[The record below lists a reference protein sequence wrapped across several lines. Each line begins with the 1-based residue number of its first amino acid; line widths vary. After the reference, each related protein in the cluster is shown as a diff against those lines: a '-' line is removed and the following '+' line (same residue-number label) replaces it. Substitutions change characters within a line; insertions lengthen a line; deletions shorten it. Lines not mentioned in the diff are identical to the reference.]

1 MRTDHPRRRLLALTA
16 LGALT
21 VTVGLAS
28 CGDDD
33 DTSSDTTPATIAVA
47 STAEATTPTSA
58 AGATTTAPGSTGHTT
73 TTAARAGGATATT
86 AARPTTTTGSGATS
100 TTTGTGNATGGTA
113 RTTTT
118 VATGAALS
126 ASATG
131 GSGPGGS
138 ASGASAPPTTAGECD
153 LYTTNAQYPL
163 KLCDT
168 GYDVLLVQQ
177 ALAAQGF
184 DVPTSGNFDPAT
196 DAAVRAYQ
204 EQFGLTVDGLVGRET
219 WTHLVPDAPGQDN
232 NGNGVVDPF
241 EVTTG

>member
-16 LGALT
+16 IGALS

-47 STAEATTPTSA
+47 STAESTTATSA
-58 AGATTTAPGSTGHTT
+58 PRATTTSPGSTGRTT

-86 AARPTTTTGSGATS
+86 AERPTTTAGRSATS
-100 TTTGTGNATGGTA
+100 TTAGSAAGGTA
-113 RTTTT
+113 GTTTT
-118 VATGAALS
+118 VASGAART
-126 ASATG
+126 ASATA
-131 GSGPGGS
+131 GSGPEGS
-138 ASGASAPPTTAGECD
+138 ASGESAPPTTAGECD
-153 LYTTNAQYPL
+153 QFTTNAQYPL

-184 DVPTSGNFDPAT
+184 DVPTSGDFDPAT

>member
-16 LGALT
+16 IGALS

-47 STAEATTPTSA
+47 STAEAHHSDIGPASHHHLARFDRTDHDDR
-58 AGATTTAPGSTGHTT
+58 G
-73 TTAARAGGATATT
+73 RAGGATATT
-86 AARPTTTTGSGATS
+86 AARPTTTAGAAPPPRRPGATPAAPPGRPRPS
-100 TTTGTGNATGGTA
+100 PPAQA
-113 RTTTT
+113 RTP
-118 VATGAALS
+118 ARPA
-126 ASATG
+126 
-131 GSGPGGS
+131 GPGRR
-138 ASGASAPPTTAGECD
+138 ARPAQRAAPPTTAGECD
-153 LYTTNAQYPL
+153 QYTTNAQYPL

-184 DVPTSGNFDPAT
+184 DVPTSGDFDPAT

>member
-16 LGALT
+16 LGALS

-33 DTSSDTTPATIAVA
+33 ASSDTTPATISVG

-58 AGATTTAPGSTGHTT
+58 PRATTTSPGSTGHTT
-73 TTAARAGGATATT
+73 TTAARAGGTTATT
-86 AARPTTTTGSGATS
+86 AARPTTTTGSSATS

-118 VATGAALS
+118 VATGEARS
-126 ASATG
+126 AGATA
-131 GSGPGGS
+131 GSGPDGS
-138 ASGASAPPTTAGECD
+138 ASGESAPPTTAGECD

-184 DVPTSGNFDPAT
+184 DVPTTGDFDPAT

-219 WTHLVPDAPGQDN
+219 WTHLVPDAPGQDL

>member
-16 LGALT
+16 LGALS

-28 CGDDD
+28 CGDD

-47 STAEATTPTSA
+47 STAEATTPTSH
-58 AGATTTAPGSTGHTT
+58 GTASHHHPSPGSTGHTT
-73 TTAARAGGATATT
+73 TTAARAGATTTTAT
-86 AARPTTTTGSGATS
+86 RPTTTTGSGATS

-118 VATGAALS
+118 VATGEALS

-131 GSGPGGS
+131 GSGPDGS
-138 ASGASAPPTTAGECD
+138 ASGDSAPPTTAGQCD

-168 GYDVLLVQQ
+168 GYDVVLVQQ

-184 DVPTSGNFDPAT
+184 DVPTSGDFDPAT

>member
-16 LGALT
+16 LGALS

-28 CGDDD
+28 CGDD
-33 DTSSDTTPATIAVA
+33 DTSSDTTPATISVG

-58 AGATTTAPGSTGHTT
+58 PRVTTTSPGSTGHTT
-73 TTAARAGGATATT
+73 TTAARAGGTTATT
-86 AARPTTTTGSGATS
+86 AARPTTTTGSSATS

-118 VATGAALS
+118 VATGEARS
-126 ASATG
+126 AGATA
-131 GSGPGGS
+131 GSGPDGS

-168 GYDVLLVQQ
+168 GYDVVLVQQ

>member
-1 MRTDHPRRRLLALTA
+1 MRTDHPRRRLLAFTA
-16 LGALT
+16 IGALS

-47 STAEATTPTSA
+47 STAEGTTATSA
-58 AGATTTAPGSTGHTT
+58 PRATTTSPGSTARTT

-86 AARPTTTTGSGATS
+86 AERPTTTAGRSATS
-100 TTTGTGNATGGTA
+100 TTAGSAAGGTA
-113 RTTTT
+113 GTTTT
-118 VATGAALS
+118 VASGAART

-131 GSGPGGS
+131 ASGPGGS
-138 ASGASAPPTTAGECD
+138 ASGESAPPTTAGECPE
-153 LYTTNAQYPL
+153 YVTNAQYPL

-184 DVPTSGNFDPAT
+184 DVPTSGNVDPAT

-204 EQFGLTVDGLVGRET
+204 EQFGLTVDGLVDRET

>member
-1 MRTDHPRRRLLALTA
+1 MWRRRRH
-16 LGALT
+16 
-21 VTVGLAS
+21 VERHHP
-28 CGDDD
+28 GDDRRGLHGRGHHADLGTGSHHHLARFDRTHHD
-33 DTSSDTTPATIAVA
+33 DR
-47 STAEATTPTSA
+47 
-58 AGATTTAPGSTGHTT
+58 GSRRRGDGDD
-73 TTAARAGGATATT
+73 GGAADHDDRERRHLHDDREPPP
-86 AARPTTTTGSGATS
+86 AA
-100 TTTGTGNATGGTA
+100 TA

-118 VATGAALS
+118 VATGEART
-126 ASATG
+126 ASATV
-131 GSGPGGS
+131 GSGPDGS
-138 ASGASAPPTTAGECD
+138 ASGESAPPTTAGECD
-153 LYTTNAQYPL
+153 EYTTNAQYPL